1 MDAAEAR
8 HRDEIAKKCTNLKN
22 ELLVV
27 LLFAKLIVIE
37 TSSRQRA
44 RQLIIQ
50 QMFDHAHHLKIIG
63 RAANKHLGGDRDRP
77 VRAVKCSACGCFTT
91 CPLAG
96 SSNPDCNVDAC
107 PCLVL
112 DTATRATIEKVLF
125 TAVAVGVN
133 HALDTYKELAT
144 KLDDSFTNSEQ
155 LEAKAARRAMR
166 PRIKAMCLNGT
177 WNTERQGTEP
187 KVHTDNTDNTQMT
200 HMTHSHTHTH
210 THTRT

>member
-112 DTATRATIEKVLF
+112 DTATRALAGATHLKHTPTNGLLGMSHC
-125 TAVAVGVN
+125 TTKCSCKLGANGVWN
-133 HALDTYKELAT
+133 
-144 KLDDSFTNSEQ
+144 
-155 LEAKAARRAMR
+155 AR
-166 PRIKAMCLNGT
+166 
-177 WNTERQGTEP
+177 ERKHHQRHGS
-187 KVHTDNTDNTQMT
+187 KK
-200 HMTHSHTHTH
+200 
-210 THTRT
+210 